1 MSATAPSPKPSSASR
16 PLLELRD
23 VEAGYGPFRALF
35 GVSLAVREGSV
46 LALLGSNGAGK
57 TTVARVCSG
66 LIRPTAGKFFFN
78 GEDVT
83 RERAY
88 RLARKG
94 IAQAPEGRSVFASLT
109 VEENLLLSLRRSLG
123 RSRAAGG
130 LARAYEMFP
139 PLSQRRRQVAGTLSG
154 GEQRMLALARVLA
167 NPPRLLVCDELSLG
181 LAPIVV
187 DEVYKTLSTIR
198 KAGTTLLIVEQH
210 VGHALGVADDVAVL
224 VKGRVTYEGPVGE
237 MGDLSEWLL
246 PTGESHAPSVNGQ

>member
-1 MSATAPSPKPSSASR
+1 MSDAVLQRP

-35 GVSLAVREGSV
+35 GVSLVVRERSV

-66 LIRPTAGKFFFN
+66 LIKPTAGKLFFN

-109 VEENLLLSLRRSLG
+109 VEENLLLSLRRALG
-123 RSRAAGG
+123 RSGVADG
-130 LARAYEMFP
+130 LNRAYEMFQ
-139 PLSQRRRQVAGTLSG
+139 PLSKRRRQVAGTLSG

-181 LAPIVV
+181 LAPIIV
-187 DEVYKTLSTIR
+187 DEVYKTLRTIR
-198 KAGTTLLIVEQH
+198 ESGTTLLIVEQH
-210 VGHALGVADDVAVL
+210 VGHALSIADDVAVL
-224 VKGRVTYEGPVGE
+224 VKGRVTYDGPVSE

-246 PTGESHAPSVNGQ
+246 PTAGSVDSPSPNGQ

>member
-1 MSATAPSPKPSSASR
+1 MSATAPSPEPPTASA

-23 VEAGYGPFRALF
+23 VQAGYGPFRALF

-66 LIRPTAGKFFFN
+66 LIRPTSGKFFFD
-78 GEDVT
+78 GKDVT

-88 RLARKG
+88 RLARAG

-109 VEENLLLSLRRSLG
+109 VEENLLLTLRRTLG
-123 RSRAAGG
+123 RSGAAEG

-139 PLSQRRRQVAGTLSG
+139 PLGQRRRQVAGTLSG

-167 NPPRLLVCDELSLG
+167 KPPRLLVCDELSLG

-187 DEVYKTLSTIR
+187 DEVYRTLGTIR
-198 KAGTTLLIVEQH
+198 DAGTTLLIVEQH
-210 VGHALGVADDVAVL
+210 VAHALALADDVAVL
-224 VKGRVTYEGPVGE
+224 VKGRVTYGGPVAG

-246 PTGESHAPSVNGQ
+246 PTGESRAPSPNGQ

>member
-1 MSATAPSPKPSSASR
+1 VTTPAPSPTA

-66 LIRPTAGKFFFN
+66 LIRPTAGKFFFD

-83 RERAY
+83 KERAY

-109 VEENLLLSLRRSLG
+109 VEENLLLTLRRGVS
-123 RSRAAGG
+123 RSRVSSA

-167 NPPRLLVCDELSLG
+167 NPPRLLICDELSLG

-187 DEVYKTLSTIR
+187 DEVYKTLGTIR
-198 KAGTTLLIVEQH
+198 DAGTTLLIVEQH
-210 VGHALGVADDVAVL
+210 VGHALGIADDVAVL
-224 VKGRVTYEGPVGE
+224 VKGKVTYDGAVAE

-246 PTGESHAPSVNGQ
+246 PSGESVRSPSPNGQ